1 MPPHKPLGLNEACR
15 DHRSGPVEA
24 AIASET
30 RKRLT
35 AALDALADVELQIV
49 TMRFGLAG
57 HRPRSIT
64 FIAKILRIKQED
76 AEATLE
82 AALMR
87 MRNDID
93 QNPDE

>member
-15 DHRSGPVEA
+15 DHRPGPVEA
-24 AIASET
+24 ALASET
-30 RKRLT
+30 RQRLT
-35 AALDALADVELQIV
+35 AALDVLADVELQIV

-76 AEATLE
+76 AETTLE
-82 AALMR
+82 AALQR
-87 MRNDID
+87 MRNHID
-93 QNPDE
+93 RSPSE